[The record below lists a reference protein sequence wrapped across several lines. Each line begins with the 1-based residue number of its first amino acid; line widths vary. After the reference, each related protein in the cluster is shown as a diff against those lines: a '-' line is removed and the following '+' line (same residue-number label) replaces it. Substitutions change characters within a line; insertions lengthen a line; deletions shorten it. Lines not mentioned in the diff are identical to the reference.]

1 MEISVQLY
9 YWHEVMGPLLLY
21 SNGLL
26 EISEEDLMMLFSTIE
41 PYSCTPE
48 SSILGPKYYN
58 KQIVMTYNRSICDP
72 DANDER
78 LRLMGTDVWCLI
90 SCKEEFELVLLS
102 IIEIVKIILD
112 IEFES
117 IEEISQLDAALGE
130 RATQAIKAA
139 YSR

>member
-1 MEISVQLY
+1 MEISVQFY
-9 YWHEVMGPLLLY
+9 YWHEVMGPLLIY

-26 EISEEDLMMLFSTIE
+26 KISEEDLMMLFSTIE

-48 SSILGPKYYN
+48 SSILGPKYYDE
-58 KQIVMTYNRSICDP
+58 QIVMTYNRSVCDP

-78 LRLMGTDVWCLI
+78 LRMMGTDVWCLI
-90 SCKEEFELVLLS
+90 SCKKEFELVLLS

-112 IEFES
+112 IEFDSVQEVH
-117 IEEISQLDAALGE
+117 QLDSALGE
-130 RATQAIKAA
+130 RATQAIRAA

>member
-1 MEISVQLY
+1 LEISVQFY
-9 YWHEVMGPLLLY
+9 YWHEVMGPLLIY

-26 EISEEDLMMLFSTIE
+26 KISEEDLMMLFSTIE
-41 PYSCTPE
+41 PYSCTAE
-48 SSILGPKYYN
+48 SSILGPKYYGN
-58 KQIVMTYNRSICDP
+58 QIVMTYNRNVCDP

-90 SCKEEFELVLLS
+90 SCDKKFELVLLS

-112 IEFES
+112 IEFDS
-117 IEEISQLDAALGE
+117 VEEIHQLDSALGE
-130 RATQAIKAA
+130 RATQAIRAA

>member
-1 MEISVQLY
+1 
-9 YWHEVMGPLLLY
+9 MGPLQMY

-26 EISEEDLMMLFSTIE
+26 EISDEDLMMLLSTIE
-41 PYSCTPE
+41 PYSCTAE
-48 SSILGPKYYN
+48 SSILGPKFYN
-58 KQIVMTYNRSICDP
+58 KQIIMSCNRSICDP

-112 IEFES
+112 IEFVS
-117 IEEISQLDAALGE
+117 IEEIGQLDAALCE

-139 YSR
+139 YAR

>member
-1 MEISVQLY
+1 
-9 YWHEVMGPLLLY
+9 MGPLLVY

-26 EISEEDLMMLFSTIE
+26 KISEEDLMMLFSTIE

-58 KQIVMTYNRSICDP
+58 DQIVMTYNRSVCNP

-78 LRLMGTDVWCLI
+78 LRLMGTDVWVLI
-90 SCKEEFELVLLS
+90 SCKTKFELVLLS

-112 IEFES
+112 IEFDSVVEVN
-117 IEEISQLDAALGE
+117 QLDSALGE
-130 RATQAIKAA
+130 RATQAIRAA

>member
-1 MEISVQLY
+1 
-9 YWHEVMGPLLLY
+9 MGPLQMY

-26 EISEEDLMMLFSTIE
+26 EISDEDLMMLLSTIE
-41 PYSCTPE
+41 PYSCTAE
-48 SSILGPKYYN
+48 SSILGPKFYN
-58 KQIVMTYNRSICDP
+58 KQIIMSYNRSICDP

-112 IEFES
+112 IEFDS
-117 IEEISQLDAALGE
+117 IEEISQLDAALCE

-139 YSR
+139 YAR

>member
-1 MEISVQLY
+1 
-9 YWHEVMGPLLLY
+9 MGPLQMY

-26 EISEEDLMMLFSTIE
+26 EISDEDLMMLLSTIE
-41 PYSCTPE
+41 PYSCTAE
-48 SSILGPKYYN
+48 SSILGPKFYN
-58 KQIVMTYNRSICDP
+58 KQIIMTYNRSICDP

-90 SCKEEFELVLLS
+90 SCKEESELVLLS

-112 IEFES
+112 IEFDS
-117 IEEISQLDAALGE
+117 IEEISQLDAALCE

-139 YSR
+139 YAR

>member
-1 MEISVQLY
+1 MEVSVQFY
-9 YWHEVMGPLLLY
+9 YWHEVMGPLQIY

-48 SSILGPKYYN
+48 SSILGPKYYGG
-58 KQIVMTYNRSICDP
+58 QIIMTYNRSVCDP

-78 LRLMGTDVWCLI
+78 LRIMGTDVWCLI

-112 IEFES
+112 IEFDS
-117 IEEISQLDAALGE
+117 VEEVHQLDAALCE
-130 RATQAIKAA
+130 RATHAIRAA

>member
-1 MEISVQLY
+1 MEISVQIY
-9 YWHEVMGPLLLY
+9 YWHEVMGPLQMY

-26 EISEEDLMMLFSTIE
+26 EISDEDLMMLLSTIE
-41 PYSCTPE
+41 PYSCTAE
-48 SSILGPKYYN
+48 SSILGPKFYN
-58 KQIVMTYNRSICDP
+58 KQIIMTYNRSICDP

-112 IEFES
+112 IEFDS
-117 IEEISQLDAALGE
+117 IEEISQLDAALCE

-139 YSR
+139 YAR